1 MHSVML
7 NCSRPF
13 VMSLQTVLF
22 DLLSIVTAIIGIS
35 LSYITG
41 DLTEKT
47 EINGIIVDVINSL

>member
-1 MHSVML
+1 
-7 NCSRPF
+7 
-13 VMSLQTVLF
+13 MSLQTVLF